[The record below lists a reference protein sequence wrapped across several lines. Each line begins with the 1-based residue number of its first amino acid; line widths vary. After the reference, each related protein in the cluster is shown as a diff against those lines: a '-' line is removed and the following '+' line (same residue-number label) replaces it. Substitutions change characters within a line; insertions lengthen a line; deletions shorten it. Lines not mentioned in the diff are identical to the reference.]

1 MENRERQTGMTIP
14 LGKLR
19 LRRNAGVRL
28 TTVVGARPQ
37 FVKAAAVSRAILLYN
52 GANLDARIVETL
64 IHTGQHYDP
73 ALSRV
78 FFDQLDIPA
87 PQINL
92 GVGSGP
98 HGRQTAEMLIGLESA
113 LSADRPDLVLV
124 YGDTNSTLAAALAA
138 AKLGLPVAHVEA
150 GMRSFTPRM
159 PEEINRL
166 LTDRLSALLL
176 CSTPTAVR
184 NLKAE
189 GLTRGV
195 RLVGDVMLDAFLMF
209 REKAEARSGI
219 LSTLKL
225 EKGGYVLATLH
236 RQENTDD
243 PTRLSYLLEAFARL
257 SEKGRPIVIPLHP
270 RTRDA
275 IRRRRLRTGGAPF
288 LHMIPPV
295 PYLDMIALETG
306 AAVILTDSG
315 GVQKEAAF
323 AGVPCLTLREETEW
337 PETVEKGWNRLV
349 GSDPERIA
357 KAFQAAIKAPRPAA
371 RAAVARL
378 FGRGAAGRR
387 IAAEIAKFGGAGTP
401 GKS

>member
-1 MENRERQTGMTIP
+1 MTTP
-14 LGKLR
+14 LRKSPI
-19 LRRNAGVRL
+19 RRSPSVRL

-37 FVKAAAVSRAILLYN
+37 FVKAAAVSRAIRLHN
-52 GANLDARIVETL
+52 AAHPDARLAETL

-87 PQINL
+87 PRINL

-98 HGRQTAEMLIGLESA
+98 HGRQTAEMLTGLEAA
-113 LSADRPDLVLV
+113 LSSDRPDLVLV

-138 AKLGLPVAHVEA
+138 AKLGIPVAHVEA

-159 PEEINRL
+159 PEEINRV
-166 LTDRLSALLL
+166 LTDRLSALLF
-176 CSTPTAVR
+176 CPTPTAVR

-209 REKAEARSGI
+209 RKKAEARSAV
-219 LSTLKL
+219 LSAL
-225 EKGGYVLATLH
+225 ELEPGSYVLATLH

-243 PTRLSYLLEAFARL
+243 PARLADLLEAFARIG
-257 SEKGRPIVIPLHP
+257 EKGRPVVVPLHP
-270 RTRDA
+270 RTREA
-275 IRRRRLRTGGAPF
+275 IRTQKIRTGSAPS
-288 LHMIPPV
+288 LRLIPPV
-295 PYLDMIALETG
+295 PYLDMISLEVG

-323 AGVPCLTLREETEW
+323 AGVPCLTLRDETEW
-337 PETVEKGWNRLV
+337 PELVERGWNRLV
-349 GSDPERIA
+349 GTDPDRIER
-357 KAFQAAIKAPRPAA
+357 AFRSAVKAPRSEA
-371 RAAVARL
+371 RAAVSSL
-378 FGRGAAGRR
+378 YGRGAAGRR
-387 IAAEIAKFGGAGTP
+387 IAAEIAKFGGAGAP
-401 GKS
+401 GKP